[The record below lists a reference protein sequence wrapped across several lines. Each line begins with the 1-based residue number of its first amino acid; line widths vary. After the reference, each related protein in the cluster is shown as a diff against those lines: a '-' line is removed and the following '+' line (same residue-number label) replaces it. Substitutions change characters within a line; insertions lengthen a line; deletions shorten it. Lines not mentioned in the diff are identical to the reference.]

1 MNLFPKLYTDRLL
14 LRKLDIED
22 LPFLV
27 KYADNKKISDRIIN
41 IPHPYQEPN
50 AVFRLS
56 YIVQGFKNKSRF
68 VFAVEFKAEQQ
79 FIGEI
84 SLHLHKDKAAELGYW
99 IAEPFWNK
107 GIATE
112 AIGAILKF
120 GFETLGLQLT
130 NASCDKDNTASMR
143 VLIKNNFY
151 EKGQSTSLIYY
162 ELSKTRYQERY
173 S

>member
-1 MNLFPKLYTDRLL
+1 MNLFPQLYTNRLK
-14 LRKLDIED
+14 LRKLDIDD
-22 LPFLV
+22 LPLLL

-41 IPHPYQEPN
+41 IPHPYREPN

-56 YIVQGFKNKSRF
+56 YVVQGFKHKSRY
-68 VFAVEFKAEQQ
+68 VFAIESKAEKH

-84 SLHLHKDKAAELGYW
+84 SLHLLKGNGAELGYW

-120 GFETLGLQLT
+120 GFETLELQFIA
-130 NASCDKDNTASMR
+130 ASCNKDNAASSR
-143 VLIKNNFY
+143 VLEKNNFL
-151 EKGQSTSLIYY
+151 ENGQNASLMYY
-162 ELSKTRYQERY
+162 ELNRATYQA
-173 S
+173 SDS